1 MRKLSTSISAVIY
14 TWYVKFFRNRLLVLD
29 SDAIGD
35 LVEGMETQ
43 TRNIRLDVLKLC
55 WYMRGGVTY
64 DEAMQ
69 MSQSERD
76 IIDDIIKDNLETTK
90 KSGLPFF

>member
-1 MRKLSTSISAVIY
+1 MI
-14 TWYVKFFRNRLLVLD
+14 
-29 SDAIGD
+29 DAMD
-35 LVEGMETQ
+35 KETH
-43 TRNIRLDVLKLC
+43 NIRLDVLKLC

-69 MSQSERD
+69 MSQAERSLIND
-76 IIDDIIKDNLETTK
+76 IVKENLETTK